1 MGSGAFAPEP
11 SEERERERERERRE
25 NLIIQPDVGDLHRFQ
40 SENKSLEYFALQLQ
54 KRKEKP
60 EHENMVKNYIVVA
73 SVLLGSMLAVHAH
86 AVTAPHA
93 TLRKLQQDNY
103 GVEYANEYPSVD
115 VVYGAVAETSED
127 LDTGLAPID
136 IATGKRKLHW
146 GGNTWGGDTSC
157 NPPTCIRQEQS
168 ANLDH
173 VNDNQIAATGISLG
187 SDSSYS
193 APSTWS
199 SEGSAGWTEWTEWS
213 NWSSWWG

>member
-1 MGSGAFAPEP
+1 MG
-11 SEERERERERERRE
+11 
-25 NLIIQPDVGDLHRFQ
+25 IIQPDVGDLHRFQ

-73 SVLLGSMLAVHAH
+73 SVLLGSMLAGHAH

-115 VVYGAVAETSED
+115 VVYGAVPETSED

-146 GGNTWGGDTSC
+146 AGDWGIE
-157 NPPTCIRQEQS
+157 NEYS

-173 VNDNQIAATGISLG
+173 VNENQIAAMGIRLG